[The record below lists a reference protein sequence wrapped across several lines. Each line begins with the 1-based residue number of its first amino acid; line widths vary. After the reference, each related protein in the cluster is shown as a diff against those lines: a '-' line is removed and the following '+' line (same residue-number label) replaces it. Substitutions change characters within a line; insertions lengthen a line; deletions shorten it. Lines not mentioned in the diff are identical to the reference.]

1 MSRTRVSAPTLIL
14 WGERDRFLGVEL
26 VDDAALADVMSQ
38 GNGADVKKLPDA
50 GHFVQNEAPDL
61 FNELLLDWLSNQDA
75 SSSS

>member
-1 MSRTRVSAPTLIL
+1 M
-14 WGERDRFLGVEL
+14 EL